1 MTFDNILV
9 ICTGNICR
17 SPLGERL
24 LRNKLPAKVINS
36 AGTSAMVD
44 HPADR
49 SAIKVAEDN
58 GISLEGHK
66 GKQLTREMIR
76 RHELILVMEQYHI
89 EHITKLYPESRGKI
103 LLYGHWINQK
113 EIPDP
118 YRKSEEAFIS
128 VFKMLE
134 LAAEEWTA
142 KLGV

>member
-1 MTFDNILV
+1 MHWKF
-9 ICTGNICR
+9 CR

-24 LRNKLPAKVINS
+24 LRNKLPTKVINS

-44 HPADR
+44 HPADK

-89 EHITKLYPESRGKI
+89 EHILSYIRNLVGKYYYMGI
-103 LLYGHWINQK
+103 G
-113 EIPDP
+113 
-118 YRKSEEAFIS
+118 
-128 VFKMLE
+128 
-134 LAAEEWTA
+134 
-142 KLGV
+142 

>member
-24 LRNKLPAKVINS
+24 LRNKLPTKVINS

-44 HPADR
+44 HLADK
-49 SAIKVAEDN
+49 SAIKIAEEN

-66 GKQLTREMIR
+66 GRQLTREMIR

-89 EHITKLYPESRGKI
+89 EHITRLYPESRGKI

-118 YRKSEEAFIS
+118 YRKSEEAFVS

>member
-24 LRNKLPAKVINS
+24 LRNKLPTKVINS

-44 HPADR
+44 HPADK
-49 SAIKVAEDN
+49 SAIKIAEEN

-66 GKQLTREMIR
+66 GRQLTREMIR
-76 RHELILVMEQYHI
+76 QHELILVMEQYHI
-89 EHITKLYPESRGKI
+89 EHITRLYPESRGKI
-103 LLYGHWINQK
+103 LLYGQWINQK

-118 YRKSEEAFIS
+118 YRKSEEAFVS

>member
-24 LRNKLPAKVINS
+24 LRNKLPKKVINS

-44 HPADR
+44 HPADK
-49 SAIKVAEDN
+49 SAIKIAEEN

-66 GKQLTREMIR
+66 GRQLTREMIR
-76 RHELILVMEQYHI
+76 QHELILVMEQYHI
-89 EHITKLYPESRGKI
+89 EHITRLYPESRGKI

-118 YRKSEEAFIS
+118 YRKSEEAFVS

>member
-134 LAAEEWTA
+134 LAAEKWTA

>member
-1 MTFDNILV
+1 
-9 ICTGNICR
+9 
-17 SPLGERL
+17 
-24 LRNKLPAKVINS
+24 
-36 AGTSAMVD
+36 
-44 HPADR
+44 
-49 SAIKVAEDN
+49 
-58 GISLEGHK
+58 
-66 GKQLTREMIR
+66 MIR

-89 EHITKLYPESRGKI
+89 EHITRLYPESRGKI

-118 YRKSEEAFIS
+118 YRKSEEAFVS